1 MVKVFKCIIG
11 FFIMVLLFHGC
22 SNEPSTLFS
31 SKHEK
36 TTWKLATSWNT
47 EFSPFTDAVSNMVA
61 MVETM
66 SGGEFQIKIDAVN
79 KHKSAFGIMDM
90 VKLGQ
95 YEMGHTASYYYKG
108 KDPVLLMFTT
118 MPFGMNALEQYAWFY
133 FGGGMDIMQKSY
145 EKHGVYAFPGG
156 NTGVQMGGWFRK
168 EINSLE
174 DLKGLKMRIP
184 GFAGEIFAKLGCA
197 VTNIAPGEL
206 YTSLE
211 RGTIDALE
219 WVGPGMDISMGFHKI
234 APYYYTGWHEPATE
248 LQFLVN
254 QDKFNKLSD
263 KNKAILKTAMK
274 TAAYDM
280 LIQNYDMSATAWDK
294 IRTEFPGIRIK
305 TFPKPVM
312 EAMRKANK
320 ELIAEQV
327 AKNPEFKRINDSQQS
342 YMKKVRE
349 WTILGEHAYLRDNQ

>member
-1 MVKVFKCIIG
+1 MIKTFQCVVGLIILG
-11 FFIMVLLFHGC
+11 FFIGC
-22 SNEPSTLFS
+22 TNETNNLFS
-31 SKHEK
+31 SKREK
-36 TTWKLATSWNT
+36 ITWKLATSWNA
-47 EFSPFTDAVSNMVA
+47 EFAPFTDAVANMA
-61 MVETM
+61 YMVETM

-108 KDPVLLMFTT
+108 KDSVLLMFTT

-133 FGGGMDIMQKSY
+133 FGGGMDIMQRSY

-168 EINSLE
+168 EIKSLE
-174 DLKGLKMRIP
+174 DIKGLKIRIP

-219 WVGPGMDISMGFHKI
+219 WVGPGMDISMGFHQI

-254 QDKFNKLSD
+254 KDKFNKLSSR
-263 KNKAILKTAMK
+263 NKAILTTAMK

-294 IRTEFPGIRIK
+294 IKTEFPDIKIK

-312 EAMRKANK
+312 DAMRRANK
-320 ELIAEQV
+320 ELVEEQL
-327 AKNPEFKRINDSQQS
+327 AKNPEFRLINDSQQA
-342 YMKKVRE
+342 YMRKVRE
-349 WTILGEHAYLRDNQ
+349 WTIIGEYAYLRDNQ